1 MRCMPT
7 YAHSDAYA
15 CVNVY
20 EYLAILER
28 KKERSSN
35 MKLDLRNL
43 CNVKNKNIQTLNHL
57 HS

>member
-1 MRCMPT
+1 MPT

-43 CNVKNKNIQTLNHL
+43 WNVKNKNIQTLNHL

>member
-1 MRCMPT
+1 MPT

-28 KKERSSN
+28 KKER
-35 MKLDLRNL
+35 K
-43 CNVKNKNIQTLNHL
+43 VKQYEAWLKKFVKCQK
-57 HS
+57 